1 MCHKLRK
8 DRFTAMIVIEPY
20 TSHWPLAFANERDNL
35 RAVLAPW
42 LAGQI
47 EHIGSTAVPGLA
59 AKPVVDIMAPIHSL
73 EDSAPAI
80 EVLADHHYCYYPY
93 KADVMHWFCKPSP
106 EIRTHHLHL
115 VPIGSQL
122 WKDRLA
128 FRNALRSSRALA
140 AEYENLKRQLAQKYP
155 EDREAYTEGKSSF
168 VTRALSG

>member
-1 MCHKLRK
+1 
-8 DRFTAMIVIEPY
+8 MIVIEPY

-35 RAVLAPW
+35 RAILAPW
-42 LAGQI
+42 LAGEI

-155 EDREAYTEGKSSF
+155 EDREAYTDGKSSF
-168 VTRALSG
+168 VTRVLSG